1 MKTLR
6 ALFRDW
12 RFSIGAIVMLLLTLL
27 ALLSLFSPYDPTVW
41 RVVPRDMPPS
51 AAHLLGTNSLG
62 QDVFWL
68 LTFAIRN
75 SLVLAIFSATVSRII
90 ALAVGLV
97 SGYSGGMVDRVLM
110 FINDGFIVLPLL
122 LVLVLLALLMQ
133 ENLNILTMG
142 LLFGVMGWALDARF
156 IRTQIL
162 SLRERDFT
170 YTAILSGTPAL
181 QLIIDEYLLYVVP
194 ITMATLIGNMAWVT
208 GMEVT
213 LAYLGLTD
221 VTIPTLGTILHFA
234 LNYQAILLGLWWWVF
249 TPIGTSVAL
258 FVALYLLSISISEY
272 LDPRARIQRVGGE
285 ARG

>member
-6 ALFRDW
+6 ALFRDR
-12 RFSIGAIVMLLLTLL
+12 RFAVGAIVMIALILL
-27 ALLSLFSPYDPTVW
+27 ALLSFFSPYDPAVW
-41 RVVPRDMPPS
+41 RLVPRDLPPS
-51 AAHLLGTNSLG
+51 GEHLLGTTSLG

-75 SLVLAIFSATVSRII
+75 SLLLAILSAAISRII
-90 ALAVGLV
+90 ALTVGLV
-97 SGYSGGMVDRVLM
+97 SGYTGGWVDRVLM

-122 LVLVLLALLMQ
+122 LVLVLLALLIQ
-133 ENLNILTMG
+133 EHLNLLTMA

-156 IRTQIL
+156 IRSQIL

-170 YTAILSGTPAL
+170 YTSILSGTPSF
-181 QLIIDEYLLYVVP
+181 QLIFDEYLLYVVP
-194 ITMATLIGNMAWVT
+194 LTMATLIGNMVWVT

-221 VTIPTLGTILHFA
+221 VTIPTLGTMLHFA
-234 LNYQAILLGLWWWVF
+234 LQYQAILLGLWWWMF
-249 TPIGTSVAL
+249 APIAAAVAL

-272 LDPRARIQRVGGE
+272 LDPRARIQRVG
-285 ARG
+285 AR

>member
-6 ALFRDW
+6 ALFADR
-12 RFSIGAIVMLLLTLL
+12 RFSIGAIVMVILVLL
-27 ALLSLFSPYDPTVW
+27 ALTSFFSPYDPTVW
-41 RVVPRDMPPS
+41 RVVPRDLPPS
-51 AAHLLGTNSLG
+51 WEHLLGTNSLG
-62 QDVFWL
+62 QDVFWVM
-68 LTFAIRN
+68 TFGIRN
-75 SLVLAIFSATVSRII
+75 SLLLAVLSATISRII
-90 ALAVGLV
+90 ALTVGLV
-97 SGYSGGMVDRVLM
+97 SGYMGGIIDRVLM

-122 LVLVLLALLMQ
+122 LVLVLLALLLQ
-133 ENLNILTMG
+133 EHLNLIMMA

-170 YTAILSGTPAL
+170 YTAILSGTPSFR
-181 QLIIDEYLLYVVP
+181 LIVDEYLLYVVP
-194 ITMATLIGNMAWVT
+194 LTMATLIGNMAWVT

-234 LNYQAILLGLWWWVF
+234 LNYQAILLGLWWWIF

-272 LDPRARIQRVGGE
+272 LDPRARIQRVGAG
-285 ARG
+285 